1 MSSSVNP
8 MHQFELKNF
17 VNIEFFGHNF
27 SITNGTIVLCFTFLL
42 SLLFAFLLKRSN
54 KLIPSRGQSALEMSL
69 LTIRNIVSS
78 ALGEVG
84 KRYVP
89 FVFSIFLFVL
99 LLNLIGLIPGTFAQ
113 TSHIS
118 ITFALAMILF
128 FLCVVIT
135 IAKRGLFGFIKSFL
149 PAGTPWW
156 LAPLMFV
163 LEIFSYLVRP
173 VSLSVRLAANMI
185 AGHVMLDVIAFF
197 VIMMGVFGVL
207 PFTFLSVLMAFELFV
222 AFLQAYIFSIF
233 ACVYLNE
240 ACGKGH

>member
-163 LEIFSYLVRP
+163 LVFFSYLVRP
-173 VSLSVRLAANMI
+173 VSLSVRLASNMI